1 MTRNNDVT
9 IRFSGLKRIDFL
21 YLQLI
26 YRVAA
31 NQTSTG
37 VPDRVKIE
45 MIIVHFI
52 YYEKRKTGQTQNDLG
67 LTL

>member
-45 MIIVHFI
+45 MIDRQSF
-52 YYEKRKTGQTQNDLG
+52 
-67 LTL
+67 